1 MRCTSRI
8 YVDVLVV
15 GSGLAG
21 LTAAISA
28 AEEGARTA
36 IISRGRLCSGS
47 SFYPGTWGLGLVAP
61 EDEKDEADLEETI
74 LRIGEGMA
82 NPALV
87 HTFTGKIMGSLEYL
101 EHLGVPLREAKANKE
116 REFIPCFDHKNRLW
130 KGIEKPGS
138 SQMMS
143 KRLRELKVACLE
155 HMTIIRLLKEG
166 ERVCG
171 ALAVKRKDEG
181 FSLVEI
187 LSPAVILAT
196 GGMGGLFTHRLT
208 TDDVTG
214 IGQYLAL
221 ESGAKLFNL
230 EFMQMMLG
238 HVHPAP
244 KTIYNEKMFRFSRFY
259 GADKELFSEWE
270 EEEREKQLELR
281 SGYGPFTTR
290 LSSKKVDLEIYKESQ
305 RRREGIR
312 VVYQEE
318 VKRHQPEF
326 IKTYFDW
333 LKEEKNLTM
342 DDLVWLSM
350 YAHASNGGIAI
361 DEEAFTGVE
370 GLYACGEVTG
380 GMHGADRLGGLS
392 SANGLVFGRIAGK
405 AAARSER
412 GKKEGKAAY
421 YYQPL
426 YVILE
431 AKKYLHTI
439 QKLNQQHAMLIRSE
453 RGSKNVLQ
461 ELSKL
466 QSQMERDKTPQEKTD
481 CSMEELL
488 RTVDLE
494 AALELTLALHQA
506 ILLRR
511 ESRGPHYREDCPKRV
526 NGLNIPIY
534 SWKQDQE
541 IVTHLQMSKFT

>member
-431 AKKYLHTI
+431 AKKYLHTKI
-439 QKLNQQHAMLIRSE
+439 ESTACHAHKE
-453 RGSKNVLQ
+453 R
-461 ELSKL
+461 
-466 QSQMERDKTPQEKTD
+466 
-481 CSMEELL
+481 
-488 RTVDLE
+488 
-494 AALELTLALHQA
+494 
-506 ILLRR
+506 
-511 ESRGPHYREDCPKRV
+511 KR
-526 NGLNIPIY
+526 
-534 SWKQDQE
+534 K
-541 IVTHLQMSKFT
+541 

>member
-1 MRCTSRI
+1 MRCFRRI

-28 AEEGARTA
+28 AEEGVRVA
-36 IISRGRLCSGS
+36 IISRGGLCSGS

-61 EDEKDEADLEETI
+61 EDEKDVPDLEETI

-87 HTFTGKIMGSLEYL
+87 HTFTGQIRESLEYL

-155 HMTIIRLLKEG
+155 HMTIVRLLKEG

-181 FSLVEI
+181 LSLVEI

-270 EEEREKQLELR
+270 GEEREKQLELR

-342 DDLVWLSM
+342 DDPVWLSI

-421 YYQPL
+421 AYQPL

-431 AKKYLHTI
+431 AKKYLNTI

-453 RGSKNVLQ
+453 KGSKNVLQ

-466 QSQMERDKTPQEKTD
+466 QSQMERNKIPLEKTD

-488 RTVDLE
+488 RSVDLE
-494 AALELTLALHQA
+494 AAFELTLSLQQA
-506 ILLRR
+506 NFLRR
-511 ESRGPHYREDCPKRV
+511 AMIEPHKLDDSPKRE

-534 SWKQDQE
+534 SWKQNQE

>member
-1 MRCTSRI
+1 MRCVSRI

-15 GSGLAG
+15 GAGLAG

-28 AEEGARTA
+28 AEEGVKAA

-87 HTFTGKIMGSLEYL
+87 HTFTGKIRESLEYL
-101 EHLGVPLREAKANKE
+101 ERLGVPLREAKANKE

-155 HMTIIRLLKEG
+155 HMTILRLLKEG

-181 FSLVEI
+181 LSFVEI

-238 HVHPAP
+238 YVHPAP
-244 KTIYNEKMFRFSRFY
+244 KTIYNEKLFRFSRFY
-259 GADKELFSEWE
+259 GEDKELFSEWE

-312 VVYQEE
+312 VVYQKE

-342 DDLVWLSM
+342 DDPVWLSM
-350 YAHASNGGIAI
+350 YAHASNGGLAI
-361 DEEAFTGVE
+361 DEEGFTGVE

-412 GKKEGKAAY
+412 WKEKGTLEY

-431 AKKYLHTI
+431 AKEYLHTI
-439 QKLNQQHAMLIRSE
+439 QNLNQQHAMLIRSE
-453 RGSKNVLQ
+453 KGSKNVLQ

-466 QSQMERDKTPQEKTD
+466 QSQIERDKISLEKTD

-494 AALELTLALHQA
+494 AALELSIALHQA

-526 NGLNIPIY
+526 SGLNIPIY
-534 SWKQDQE
+534 SWKQDNE
-541 IVTHLQMSKFT
+541 IVTHLQMDKFT

>member
-28 AEEGARTA
+28 AEEGARAA

-87 HTFTGKIMGSLEYL
+87 HTFTGKIRESLEYL

-155 HMTIIRLLKEG
+155 HMTILRLLKEG

-181 FSLVEI
+181 LSFVEI

-238 HVHPAP
+238 YVHPAP
-244 KTIYNEKMFRFSRFY
+244 KTIYNEKLFRFSRFY
-259 GADKELFSEWE
+259 GEDKELFSEWE

-312 VVYQEE
+312 VVYQKE

-342 DDLVWLSM
+342 DDPVWLSM

-412 GKKEGKAAY
+412 GKKEGAAAY

-453 RGSKNVLQ
+453 KGSRNVLQ

-466 QSQMERDKTPQEKTD
+466 QSQMERDKIPLEKTD

>member
-1 MRCTSRI
+1 MRCVSRI

-15 GSGLAG
+15 GAGLAG

-28 AEEGARTA
+28 AEEGVKAA

-87 HTFTGKIMGSLEYL
+87 HTFTGKIRESLEYL
-101 EHLGVPLREAKANKE
+101 ERLGVPLREAKANKE

-155 HMTIIRLLKEG
+155 HMTILRLLKEG

-181 FSLVEI
+181 LSFVEI

-238 HVHPAP
+238 YVHPAP
-244 KTIYNEKMFRFSRFY
+244 KTIYNEKLFRFSRFY
-259 GADKELFSEWE
+259 GEDKELFSEWE

-312 VVYQEE
+312 VVYQKE

-342 DDLVWLSM
+342 DDPVWLSM

-412 GKKEGKAAY
+412 GKKEGAAAY

-453 RGSKNVLQ
+453 KGSRNVLQ

-466 QSQMERDKTPQEKTD
+466 QSQMERDKIPLEKTD

>member
-28 AEEGARTA
+28 AEEGARAA

-87 HTFTGKIMGSLEYL
+87 HTFTGKIRESLEYL
-101 EHLGVPLREAKANKE
+101 ERLGVPLREAKANKE

-155 HMTIIRLLKEG
+155 HMTILRLLREG

-181 FSLVEI
+181 LSFVEI

-238 HVHPAP
+238 YVHPAP
-244 KTIYNEKMFRFSRFY
+244 KTIYNEKLFRFSRFY
-259 GADKELFSEWE
+259 GEDKELFSEWE

-312 VVYQEE
+312 VVYQKE

-342 DDLVWLSM
+342 DDPVWLSM

-412 GKKEGKAAY
+412 GKKEGAAAY

-453 RGSKNVLQ
+453 KGSRNVLQ

-466 QSQMERDKTPQEKTD
+466 QSQMERDKIPLEKTD

>member
-61 EDEKDEADLEETI
+61 EDEKDVPDLEETI

-466 QSQMERDKTPQEKTD
+466 QSQMERDKTPLEKTD

>member
-28 AEEGARTA
+28 AEEGARAA

-87 HTFTGKIMGSLEYL
+87 HTFTGKIRESLEYL
-101 EHLGVPLREAKANKE
+101 ERLGVPLREAKANKE
-116 REFIPCFDHKNRLW
+116 REVIPCFDHKNRLW

-155 HMTIIRLLKEG
+155 HMTILRLLREG

-181 FSLVEI
+181 LSFVEI

-238 HVHPAP
+238 YVHPAP
-244 KTIYNEKMFRFSRFY
+244 KTIYNEKLFRFSRFY
-259 GADKELFSEWE
+259 GEDKELFSEWE

-312 VVYQEE
+312 VVYQKE

-342 DDLVWLSM
+342 DDPVWLSM

-412 GKKEGKAAY
+412 GKKEGAAAY

-453 RGSKNVLQ
+453 KGSRNVLQ

-466 QSQMERDKTPQEKTD
+466 QSQMERDKIPLEKTD

>member
-28 AEEGARTA
+28 AEEGARAA

-87 HTFTGKIMGSLEYL
+87 HTFTGKIRESLEYL

-155 HMTIIRLLKEG
+155 HMTIVRLLKEG

-181 FSLVEI
+181 LSFVEI

-238 HVHPAP
+238 YVHPAP
-244 KTIYNEKMFRFSRFY
+244 KTIYNEKLFRFSRFY
-259 GADKELFSEWE
+259 GEDKELFSEWE

-312 VVYQEE
+312 VVYQKE

-342 DDLVWLSM
+342 DDPVWLSM

-412 GKKEGKAAY
+412 GKKEGAAAY

-453 RGSKNVLQ
+453 KGSRNVLQ

-466 QSQMERDKTPQEKTD
+466 QSQMERDKIPLEKTD

>member
-28 AEEGARTA
+28 AEEGARAA

-87 HTFTGKIMGSLEYL
+87 HTFTGKIRESLEYL

-155 HMTIIRLLKEG
+155 HMTILRLLKEG

-181 FSLVEI
+181 LSFVEI

-238 HVHPAP
+238 YVHPAP
-244 KTIYNEKMFRFSRFY
+244 KTIYNEKLFRFSRFY
-259 GADKELFSEWE
+259 GEDKELFSEWE

-312 VVYQEE
+312 VVYQKE

-342 DDLVWLSM
+342 DDPVWLSM

-412 GKKEGKAAY
+412 GKKEGAAAY

-453 RGSKNVLQ
+453 KGSRNVLQ
-461 ELSKL
+461 KLSKL
-466 QSQMERDKTPQEKTD
+466 QSQMERDKIPLEKTD